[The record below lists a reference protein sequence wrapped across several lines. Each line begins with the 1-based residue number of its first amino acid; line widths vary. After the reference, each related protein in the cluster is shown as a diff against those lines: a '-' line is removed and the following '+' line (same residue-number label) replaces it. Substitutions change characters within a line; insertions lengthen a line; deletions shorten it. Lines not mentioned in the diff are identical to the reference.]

1 MTRSRF
7 AGKRILLIEDDVF
20 VRDVYRSKLS
30 SSGFEVAEASDGM
43 EGMRLFR
50 ESAFDLVMLDI
61 FMPYLDGRDMLRE
74 IKSDPERRE
83 VPVILL
89 TNFSANE
96 GVRDGFGL
104 GAKEYLIK
112 AHFTPSEVLL
122 KVESVLGKYG
132 KDDTLKS
139 IGRSEE

>member
-20 VRDVYRSKLS
+20 VRDVYRRKLS
-30 SSGFEVAEASDGM
+30 SSGFEVGEASDGM

-50 ESAFDLVMLDI
+50 ESSYDLVMLDI

-74 IKSDPERRE
+74 IKSDPERRD

-104 GAKEYLIK
+104 GAEEYLIK

-132 KDDTLKS
+132 KDDTLKA
-139 IGRSEE
+139 IGHSEE